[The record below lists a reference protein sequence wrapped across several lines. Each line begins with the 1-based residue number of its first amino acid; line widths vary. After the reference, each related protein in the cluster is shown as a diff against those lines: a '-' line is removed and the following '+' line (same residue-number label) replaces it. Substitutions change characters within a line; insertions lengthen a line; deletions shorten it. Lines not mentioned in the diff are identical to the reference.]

1 MVNAKPHEKTLR
13 TANRIQE
20 MDVDVIVVQEVADI
34 HVMKFFNK
42 EISKSV
48 FTSGHYRR
56 ERS

>member
-20 MDVDVIVVQEVADI
+20 MDVDMIVVQEVADI

-48 FTSGHYRR
+48 FTSAHYRR
-56 ERS
+56 L